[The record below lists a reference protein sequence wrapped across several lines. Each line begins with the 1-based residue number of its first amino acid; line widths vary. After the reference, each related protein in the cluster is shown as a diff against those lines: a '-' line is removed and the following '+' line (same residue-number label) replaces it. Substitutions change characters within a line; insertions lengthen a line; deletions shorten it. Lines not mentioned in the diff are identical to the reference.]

1 MMKVNHVELPALMKM
16 SKGSR
21 AIAPVGDML
30 ATDCASTSHMLSTFR
45 RSVVAP
51 AASAVGAS
59 GSSADGVPGEA
70 VSVTFPPL
78 RSVMAVWM
86 LALLDDGH
94 VEPRIAVEE
103 AGWLQMASDL
113 PDMNE
118 RTVLRAQQ

>member
-1 MMKVNHVELPALMKM
+1 MMKENQVELPALMKM

-30 ATDCASTSHMLSTFR
+30 DTDCASTSHMLSTFR

-94 VEPRIAVEE
+94 VEQCQHPN
-103 AGWLQMASDL
+103 G
-113 PDMNE
+113 
-118 RTVLRAQQ
+118 

>member
-30 ATDCASTSHMLSTFR
+30 ATDCARTSGMLSAFR

-59 GSSADGVPGEA
+59 GSSADGGPGEA
-70 VSVTFPPL
+70 GSLPSPPL
-78 RSVMAVWM
+78 RSMMARWM
-86 LALLDDGH
+86 VGPPHDR
-94 VEPRIAVEE
+94 PRQPRGAVEE
-103 AGWLQMASDL
+103 SARLHLGS
-113 PDMNE
+113 
-118 RTVLRAQQ
+118 